1 MKFTYFFSV
10 LLASS
15 VCGLVAAGCWDDDE
29 VIPFNQEGQHNIAA
43 ASTNQTDPT
52 NHETHLSEGTET
64 RPNSSSS
71 GNEHNGDSTQ
81 TEGSN
86 SSSRETHSSRADAH
100 GFYNPHEHTPAPLRL
115 KIFDSDA
122 IVRATL
128 ISSAARAEPYSA
140 AFGGPGEFPWGRWVP
155 GIKDEYKAYRGPG
168 FPDDSLPV
176 EGEYRAVHTFQFRV
190 IEYLKGS
197 GASEITV
204 QARTNGTRGTEAE
217 AMQVATASLSQRDTS
232 RDTHEA
238 ILFLGERYRDG
249 TAAAVGESSQPESKF
264 QFLLS
269 GPYPP
274 LQYTID
280 TLNRVWLPAKD
291 SPAPAGTAS
300 STDDSTLLFLSEN
313 SSGATPSTISL
324 QTLRSEIAAV
334 EALVGTGGGTEEF
347 KQCVVRGWLDEHL
360 FAGITADGPLVPTE
374 RTHRLASGAPEGT
387 AVASYSTSIRAPG
400 YNRSLIGGV
409 DKDLFKPLLVDD
421 DDRPDNGY
429 TIGEATARP
438 LPAGTYQYK
447 DFLQVYYEIP
457 CNFIPSYH
465 TIRNVVVTA
474 PAGTLHEL
482 FFDPVTVG
490 STVVANATN
499 GVLKPT
505 GFTASNGASATVESI
520 SYEAGTVKVKVVP
533 WSSLSGQILD
543 FIELDGRVSLSLSV
557 TNSTVHSADNE
568 FVWPVGPQ
576 PWDDGDKLM
585 VRIRR
590 GFAAI
595 ASPPAS
601 VTATAS
607 GGESVNLSWDAGRGA
622 SGYQVERRESG
633 VETWEMEDDSVTERS
648 YVVSGLS
655 CETSYDFRVGA
666 YGDGRKYEAEVKS
679 WSAPASET
687 TGACTQ
693 PPTFDAASYS
703 FEVSE
708 DAAAGTQVGTVSA
721 TDPDV
726 GDTLTYSIVSGNE
739 AGKFAVDGSTGVITV
754 SGTLDYETVSSYT
767 LTVEA
772 SDGKGG
778 TARATVTIGVVEVV
792 DTGAPVF
799 GAGAYAFSVIEGAPV
814 GSTVGAV
821 SATDP
826 NEGDTVTYSI
836 TAGNDAG
843 KFGLDA
849 GTGRITLTGTLDYQ
863 TTAAYTLTV
872 EASDGKDGKGT
883 ATVTVSVEQAS
894 CSNGTAV
901 ASPSDNAGLV
911 KDCLTLLT
919 LRDSLEGT
927 VVLNWSSDV
936 AIGNWKGVS
945 VAGTPRRVQSLSLSD
960 LGLDGTVPSAL
971 AKLSGLELLEL
982 SENDLTGAIPTELSG
997 LTRLGRLSLGQNG
1010 LTGSIPPSLSRLSN
1024 LYSLAV
1030 GDNDLSGSIPS
1041 TLGSLSRLIY
1051 LSLGG
1056 NDLTGT
1062 IPSEL
1067 GSLASL
1073 QYLYLDTN
1081 DLTGG
1086 IPTQLGSLAKLEILS
1101 LYGNKLTGGIP
1112 SELGN
1117 LSKLEQLMLSRNG
1130 LTGSI
1135 PSSLERLSKLV
1146 YLRLSGNRLTGCIP
1160 ASLRNVTDHDLAR
1173 LGLAY
1178 CAAEA

>member
-1 MKFTYFFSV
+1 MMLFWYTGAGRLAIAGLSMV
-10 LLASS
+10 LLL
-15 VCGLVAAGCWDDDE
+15 VLVAARCGTGDAE
-29 VIPFNQEGQHNIAA
+29 TQPE
-43 ASTNQTDPT
+43 ASASQT
-52 NHETHLSEGTET
+52 L
-64 RPNSSSS
+64 
-71 GNEHNGDSTQ
+71 DSTH
-81 TEGSN
+81 TPPTL
-86 SSSRETHSSRADAH
+86 SSRLQTPTPTSIIQAAINPENLYPRSLDEMISR
-100 GFYNPHEHTPAPLRL
+100 
-115 KIFDSDA
+115 SDV
-122 IVRATL
+122 IVRASLLSVTVETETV
-128 ISSAARAEPYSA
+128 S
-140 AFGGPGEFPWGRWVP
+140 G
-155 GIKDEYKAYRGPG
+155 DEGASPTYR
-168 FPDDSLPV
+168 PV
-176 EGEYRAVHTFQFRV
+176 HKLRFTAHEYV
-190 IEYLKGS
+190 KGS
-197 GASEITV
+197 GLSEIVVVVRPRHTHP
-204 QARTNGTRGTEAE
+204 TEAE
-217 AMQVATASLSQRDTS
+217 ARDLADWLLSQRNTTWDN
-232 RDTHEA
+232 RQA
-238 ILFLGERYRDG
+238 LLFLIRVTRDLYRDWYDLPTG
-249 TAAAVGESSQPESKF
+249 APSSGDSTSVDTFGFAQLGNNVQSVWD
-264 QFLLS
+264 
-269 GPYPP
+269 YA
-274 LQYTID
+274 ID
-280 TLNRVWLPAKD
+280 TLSRVWLPSSSTAGVSTSNTESMEFITD
-291 SPAPAGTAS
+291 GATSPHSVISLADLRAQKEELEATLKAGEGIEGYAACIALKLANEQHRRANPDWPTPTDEKMLISGLAAGTEVYRKTDHERRATDYHNYWLS
-300 STDDSTLLFLSEN
+300 GDDMDLFQAVRIDDDSD
-313 SSGATPSTISL
+313 P
-324 QTLRSEIAAV
+324 
-334 EALVGTGGGTEEF
+334 
-347 KQCVVRGWLDEHL
+347 K
-360 FAGITADGPLVPTE
+360 
-374 RTHRLASGAPEGT
+374 
-387 AVASYSTSIRAPG
+387 
-400 YNRSLIGGV
+400 
-409 DKDLFKPLLVDD
+409 
-421 DDRPDNGY
+421 NGY
-429 TIGEATARP
+429 DHTLDTARP
-438 LPAGTYQYK
+438 LPTGVYHVRYNWQTYS
-447 DFLQVYYEIP
+447 EIP
-457 CNFIPSYH
+457 CNYKPDDAYVAW
-465 TIRNVVVTA
+465 TVTVTA
-474 PAGTLHEL
+474 PDGTLHEL

-490 STVVANATN
+490 STVSADGTN
-499 GVLKPT
+499 GVLKPAA
-505 GFTASNGASATVESI
+505 FTASNGASATVESI
-520 SYEAGTVKVKVVP
+520 SYESPSPGSGQTGTVRVKVVP
-533 WSSLSGQILD
+533 WSVFSGQILD

-557 TNSTVHSADNE
+557 TNSTFHSADNE
-568 FVWPVGPQ
+568 FVWPMGPQ
-576 PWDDGDKLM
+576 PWEDGDKLM
-585 VRIRR
+585 IRIRP

-622 SGYQVERRESG
+622 SGYQVQRRESG
-633 VETWEMEDDSVTERS
+633 VETWATEDDSVTERS

-679 WSAPASET
+679 WSATVSET

-693 PPTFDAASYS
+693 PPTFDASSYS

-721 TDPDV
+721 TDPDE

-739 AGKFAVDGSTGVITV
+739 AGKFAVDGSTGIITV
-754 SGTLDYETVSSYT
+754 AGTLDYDTASSYT
-767 LTVEA
+767 LTVQA

-799 GAGAYAFSVIEGAPV
+799 GASAYAFSVIDGAPV

-911 KDCLTLLT
+911 KDCLTLLA

-936 AIGNWKGVS
+936 AIGNWKGVG
-945 VAGTPRRVQSLSLSD
+945 VAGTPGRVQSLSLSD

-997 LTRLGRLSLGQNG
+997 LTRLGRLSLGQNR

-1135 PSSLERLSKLV
+1135 PTSLERLSKLV

-1160 ASLRNVTDHDLAR
+1160 ASLRNVTDHDLGR
-1173 LGLAY
+1173 LSLAY